1 MTSSSADFFHISV
14 FAQELVDS
22 LNPKPHGH
30 YLDATLGG
38 GGHTEILLSRDD
50 SITMTVIDRDENA
63 IASVRDR
70 LPSSYL
76 EKITFWHGNFA
87 DFQGK
92 ENQFDGVMADLGV
105 SSPQFDH
112 GSRGFS
118 FRHEGELDMRMDQNQ
133 SLTAQKIVNHWQE
146 KEIADLIYQYGEER
160 LSRRIARKILEKR
173 PFTTTT
179 ELASAIALCYP
190 PKARYGR
197 IHPATRTFQALRI
210 AVNQELDSLTS
221 FLGKAPLWLKP
232 EGRIAIIS
240 FHSLEDRIV
249 KYQFRDSDILK
260 IITKK
265 PLTPTEE
272 EQKVNG
278 RSRSAKLRIA
288 EKKIDT

>member
-1 MTSSSADFFHISV
+1 MTSSPADFFHVSV
-14 FAQELVDS
+14 FAQELVEAI
-22 LNPKPHGH
+22 NPKPHGH

-38 GGHTEILLSRDD
+38 GGHTEILLGYDD
-50 SITMTVIDRDENA
+50 TITMTVIDLDENA

-70 LPSSYL
+70 LPTSYL
-76 EKITFWHGNFA
+76 ERITFFHGNFA
-87 DFQGK
+87 DFQGQK
-92 ENQFDGVMADLGV
+92 NQFDGVMADLGV

-112 GSRGFS
+112 PERGFS
-118 FRHEGELDMRMDQNQ
+118 FRHEGALDMRMNQNQ

-160 LSRRIARKILEKR
+160 LSRRIARKIVEKR

-179 ELASAIALCYP
+179 QLASAIALCYP

-210 AVNQELDSLTS
+210 AVNQELDSLTT
-221 FLGKAPLWLKP
+221 FLGNAPRWLKP

-249 KYQFRDSDILK
+249 KYQFRDNDALK

-265 PLTPTEE
+265 PLTPSKQ
-272 EQKVNG
+272 EQEVNG

-288 EKKIDT
+288 EKQ

>member
-1 MTSSSADFFHISV
+1 MADF
-14 FAQELVDS
+14 
-22 LNPKPHGH
+22 
-30 YLDATLGG
+30 
-38 GGHTEILLSRDD
+38 
-50 SITMTVIDRDENA
+50 
-63 IASVRDR
+63 
-70 LPSSYL
+70 
-76 EKITFWHGNFA
+76 
-87 DFQGK
+87 
-92 ENQFDGVMADLGV
+92 GV

-160 LSRRIARKILEKR
+160 LSRRIARKIVEKR

-221 FLGKAPLWLKP
+221 FLGNAPLWLKP

-240 FHSLEDRIV
+240 LHSLEDRIV

-288 EKKIDT
+288 EKKS